1 MKFKF
6 GDLVY
11 YKPTSGPKYHG
22 ISVMQVI
29 SYDKKRRKYKCIDI
43 DEADCVP
50 YKISYTSTKDMDFLR
65 KVENEEDYQKNGKAP
80 FSLDDIQKMDPFL
93 NIYDC
98 EGRKS
103 TLIRKA
109 VRHTLS

>member
-1 MKFKF
+1 
-6 GDLVY
+6 
-11 YKPTSGPKYHG
+11 
-22 ISVMQVI
+22 MQVI